1 MPCYDG
7 RDNERTVYVDKP
19 FDHHNNPTA
28 ELLCGLLTKL
38 EKNYYDQEGMDA
50 LLGKGSKI
58 WHWWSDH
65 KERDRKKAS
74 REKAERDAEVKRLE
88 ARLAKLKGS
97 K

>member
-38 EKNYYDQEGMDA
+38 EKSYTPGLVADVA
-50 LLGKGSKI
+50 PKGSKL
-58 WHWWSDH
+58 WHWWEDH
-65 KERDRKKAS
+65 KERDRKKAA